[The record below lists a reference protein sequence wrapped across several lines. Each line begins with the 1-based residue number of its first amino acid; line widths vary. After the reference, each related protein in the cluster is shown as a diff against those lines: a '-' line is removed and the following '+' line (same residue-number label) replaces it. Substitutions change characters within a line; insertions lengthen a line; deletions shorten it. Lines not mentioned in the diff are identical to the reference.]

1 MRSLSSLIIMLICLF
16 TFLPI
21 VFLIFDHM
29 ARGRDSVLQ
38 KLLDDMSDF

>member
-1 MRSLSSLIIMLICLF
+1 MRSLSSLIILLIC
-16 TFLPI
+16 LPI

-29 ARGRDSVLQ
+29 VRGRDSVLQ